1 MGLAEISRIGRF
13 HTLKASR
20 IEWEAGRVKI
30 TVRILY
36 YDQLEVSMASA
47 GDHGG
52 GDGHSDFTLPV

>member
-36 YDQLEVSMASA
+36 YDQVSMASA
-47 GDHGG
+47 GVHGE
-52 GDGHSDFTLPV
+52 GDGHSDFALPV

>member
-1 MGLAEISRIGRF
+1 MGLAEISQIGRF

-20 IEWEAGRVKI
+20 IEWEAGHVKI

-36 YDQLEVSMASA
+36 YDQVSMASA